1 MNTPDLSAEIFYR
14 TARSGGKGGQ
24 NVNKVE
30 TMVEA
35 VWPVRASILFSEE
48 DKARILDKLSN
59 KINKDGAVLV
69 RSSESRSQLENKD
82 IARRKLEEL
91 VARALI
97 RPKPRKKAKPSKAAI
112 EKRLES
118 KKKASFKKEMR
129 RKDW

>member
-1 MNTPDLSAEIFYR
+1 MHLPDFSAEIRYR

-35 VWPVRASILFSEE
+35 LWQVQSSAHFSEE
-48 DKARILDKLSN
+48 EKERIMQKLE
-59 KINKDGAVLV
+59 KYINKEGWLQV
-69 RSSESRSQLENKD
+69 RSSESRSQLENKEH
-82 IARRKLEEL
+82 ARRKLEEW

-97 RPKPRKKAKPSKAAI
+97 KPKPRKKTKPSAAAI
-112 EKRLES
+112 ARRLDD
-118 KKKASFKKEMR
+118 KKIQAFRKQLR